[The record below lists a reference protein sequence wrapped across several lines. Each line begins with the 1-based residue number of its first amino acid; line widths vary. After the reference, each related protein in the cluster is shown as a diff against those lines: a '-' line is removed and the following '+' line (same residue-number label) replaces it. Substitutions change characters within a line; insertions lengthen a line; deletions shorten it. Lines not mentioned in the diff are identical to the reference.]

1 MDLISNFIGFMNLVL
16 SGWYCKRIL
25 KILLTVCLVMVLK
38 LCIFVIRCLQFLFIL
53 FDLCIYLLVYVFVYL
68 LIHLCVYVFILVLLA
83 WMRELLLCNDIM
95 YEIYKDICDFF
106 FHICSYDSFYLWC
119 LGVLIIIILFH
130 SQYYHHHKS

>member
-1 MDLISNFIGFMNLVL
+1 MYKQMDLIGNFIGFMNLVL
-16 SGWYCKRIL
+16 SGWYYKRIF

-53 FDLCIYLLVYVFVYL
+53 FYLCIYLLVYVFVYL

-106 FHICSYDSFYLWC
+106 FFIFVLMIPFIY
-119 LGVLIIIILFH
+119 GV
-130 SQYYHHHKS
+130 